1 MVKNRIL
8 KTTGRS
14 IEKDKISEKIEK
26 IKKYLEDFNET
37 TKMTRGTFNF
47 LVDTLIHE
55 LEMHPH
61 CKEIITIMQQQIQDD
76 T

>member
-1 MVKNRIL
+1 MKHSTDL
-8 KTTGRS
+8 Q
-14 IEKDKISEKIEK
+14 
-26 IKKYLEDFNET
+26 ET

-61 CKEIITIMQQQIQDD
+61 RKEIITIMQQQIQDD

>member
-1 MVKNRIL
+1 MKHSTDL
-8 KTTGRS
+8 Q
-14 IEKDKISEKIEK
+14 
-26 IKKYLEDFNET
+26 ET